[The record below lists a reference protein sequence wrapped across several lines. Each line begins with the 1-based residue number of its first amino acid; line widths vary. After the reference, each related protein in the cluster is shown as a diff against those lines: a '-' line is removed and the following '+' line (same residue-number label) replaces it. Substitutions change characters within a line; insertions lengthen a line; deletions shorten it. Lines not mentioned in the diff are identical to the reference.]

1 MLNFEP
7 FSISSLQNVLPYIKK
22 NTSLCSDISAGYL
35 FMWGD
40 DPETRFCTWNDTF
53 SVMQTVGEQLAF
65 SFPIG
70 ADPNGMIDE
79 LKTYALANDLPFR
92 FFGIDEGTLG
102 RMRADSRFQPAMWAY
117 DRKWSDY
124 VYDFSEAMSFP
135 GKKFSGQRNH
145 INKFKKLYGEP
156 EIRFLSKEDDE
167 RVARLLEKYES
178 EHTGAN
184 ALEKTEL
191 EKTRELFEAHD
202 LLGLF
207 AAGLFI
213 NGEMIA
219 FSIGEVM
226 GEQLIIHVEKALK
239 EYEGVYPTMYS
250 GFVRLMADFIG
261 HPLKY
266 VNREDDSGDPGL
278 RTSKQQYHPICM
290 ADKYLVHIDS
300 PAVRF
305 TAHPTVFGNGVVL
318 TEFRETDK
326 EAYLRL
332 NTDLDNNRY
341 WGYDYQEDLSIT
353 GPVDENTFYDM
364 TALDEQ
370 AGDSVNYAV
379 RLSEN
384 GEMIGEA
391 ILWNFTLKGTIEL
404 GCRLLPEYQGKG
416 YGKAAFAAA
425 LNAALG
431 SSGADVVARCCLENL
446 PSYRMITDNGFILY
460 KKDAEYYHFVYPGT
474 GRLIADEDFREQVN
488 VEAAAG

>member
-7 FSISSLQNVLPYIKK
+7 FSISSLQKALPYIKK
-22 NTSLCSDISAGYL
+22 NTSLCSDLSAGYL
-35 FMWGD
+35 FMWSD
-40 DPETRFCTWNDTF
+40 DADMKFCIWNDTF
-53 SVMQTVGEQLAF
+53 SVMQNVGEQPAF
-65 SFPIG
+65 SFPMG
-70 ADPNGMIDE
+70 ADPEGMTDE
-79 LKTYALANDLPFR
+79 LKQYAYANDMPFR
-92 FFGIDEGTLG
+92 FFGIDEERLNL
-102 RMRADSRFQPAMWAY
+102 MRADSRLQPAMWAY

-124 VYDFSEAMSFP
+124 VYDFAEAMSFP

-156 EIRFLSKEDDE
+156 EIRFLSKDDDE
-167 RVARLLEKYES
+167 SAEGLLKKYES
-178 EHTGAN
+178 EHTGTN
-184 ALEKTEL
+184 ALEKKEL
-191 EKTRELFEAHD
+191 EKTRELYGVHEM
-202 LLGLF
+202 LGLY
-207 AAGLFI
+207 AAGMFVDDEL
-213 NGEMIA
+213 IA
-219 FSIGEVM
+219 LSIGEVM

-250 GFVRLMADFIG
+250 GFVRLMADRLG

-305 TAHPTVFGNGVVL
+305 TSHPMAFGDGVVL
-318 TEFRETDK
+318 TEFRETDR

-332 NTDLDNNRY
+332 NTDADNNRY
-341 WGYDYQEDLSIT
+341 WGYDYREDMSIT

-384 GEMIGEA
+384 GEMIGEM
-391 ILWNFTLKGTIEL
+391 IFWNFTLKGNIEL
-404 GCRLLPEYQGKG
+404 GCRLLPEYHGKG
-416 YGKAAFAAA
+416 YGKAAFGAA
-425 LNAALG
+425 LELALRM
-431 SSGADVVARCCLENL
+431 SDNDVTAKCYLENL

-460 KKDAEYYHFVYPGT
+460 KKDAEYYYFAFPGT
-474 GRLIADEDFREQVN
+474 GRLMADEDIKKQVS
-488 VEAAAG
+488 VEAVAG